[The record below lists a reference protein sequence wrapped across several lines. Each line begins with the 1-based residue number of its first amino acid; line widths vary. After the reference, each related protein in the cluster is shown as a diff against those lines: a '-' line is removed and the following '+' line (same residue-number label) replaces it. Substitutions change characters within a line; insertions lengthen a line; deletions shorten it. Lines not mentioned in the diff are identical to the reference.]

1 MYQTTWISNHF
12 GNPQILAQ
20 RGTGVSVELRYSSNA
35 QLMTNQ
41 TCRTSYLY
49 DLQTQKERQ
58 VWARWRE
65 RQSHRVYNLTRSQTF
80 TVTTALKYWNI
91 LSLRNQIGTMTTSL
105 QFRFES
111 FTFRISAPLEQEVML
126 NSLIY
131 IHFYFIVLLTLCFVT
146 GVECRPTLSHQD
158 LLSVFS
164 MNSILHSTGVCVADQ
179 SDFSGVKCRKHGN
192 ISSSPTTWHF
202 EKGFFRHGATL
213 HWQKYEHKL
222 KYKNSIMCRPQ
233 THNL

>member
-131 IHFYFIVLLTLCFVT
+131 INFYFIVLLTLCFVT
-146 GVECRPTLSHQD
+146 GVEVPSY
-158 LLSVFS
+158 F
-164 MNSILHSTGVCVADQ
+164 ILPGSAL
-179 SDFSGVKCRKHGN
+179 
-192 ISSSPTTWHF
+192 
-202 EKGFFRHGATL
+202 GFL
-213 HWQKYEHKL
+213 HEFYPSFHRSLCSWPIRFQWCEV
-222 KYKNSIMCRPQ
+222 
-233 THNL
+233 